1 MRGAFLEDH
10 VSVEDEGLRRRLRN
24 PEKRDALWGRVD
36 RREIGPREREHGRE
50 AAEWEKDEGRL
61 EKPGLRRMRR
71 GVKRGEIRRGRRE
84 GAHNVGRMRQDLWG
98 PHSQGIE
105 NRP

>member
-1 MRGAFLEDH
+1 M
-10 VSVEDEGLRRRLRN
+10 VVRL
-24 PEKRDALWGRVD
+24 PSG
-36 RREIGPREREHGRE
+36 
-50 AAEWEKDEGRL
+50 EKDEGRL

-84 GAHNVGRMRQDLWG
+84 GAHNVGRMRQDLWD

-105 NRP
+105 DRP